1 MRRRKDDDAVSAAI
15 ATVLLFAGVL
25 SIISGMMVT
34 ITPVINEKHGSI
46 ERQAMAGQMTDL
58 ALETVKLSES
68 GLPGDSA
75 SMPLRPH
82 TGELGW
88 DYSHGGTWY
97 SVAYTEEGSLRLDD
111 LLDVDDDVRIRYPS
125 GEVSAVCYSDLRASG
140 KALWNYRLPATHGTV
155 QITPQTSLQ
164 LPLDMTEVSF
174 SSSGGSAQIGLAH
187 GESGSFTVTDDSWI
201 RSDGPLRVMFQRG
214 VGGATLVEPDLANP
228 QDDTGRSWTVPLPAG
243 VVSAHFVSDS
253 LSSVEWSLG
262 AVSGSGQTT
271 GLPAEWSNSWN
282 ANAGDVLSIESGQPG
297 RLLLVWGNS
306 NIGATMWPDV
316 GGSFAG
322 TDFPLPGADGSVL
335 IENTQSS
342 PVSVQI
348 SGLYQSVPGDGLLRV
363 DWQDGAG
370 TITSSGP
377 IQIHWLA
384 DSSASGADRVGSLE
398 MIAALDTGHSSGTS
412 HSFQTP
418 ESSGDVLFILQPAT
432 PSTSLTL
439 FTSLTGN
446 VSPQVTLNDSTF
458 SQVVLLTPDASGL
471 SRTAVNKTDGLV
483 DGPYRLIAS
492 AGDDGWLE
500 VRQDGEERCIAVG
513 NRASGWMEML
523 LPWANLGLSGNSA
536 VSNAWRTGEHPLGV
550 GVSLF
555 GPVGNDPHSTLASAW
570 GAHLPRLNYR
580 FESSVS
586 GMEIGFR
593 GGFVGT
599 NHPEFHA
606 EVLVQPPSR
615 EGPGPRLA
623 VTIPLTIPTTTSSFG
638 AGDVELTVSLD
649 QREQLASVLAYEI
662 RRGWDG
668 PYGSAI
674 AADASTELSF
684 SIDWLTFPGDIE
696 RLDDYVGWV
705 QLTHSSSEAIY
716 HAAGEPILFN
726 LQLAQLSMHTEIIS

>member
-1 MRRRKDDDAVSAAI
+1 MHRRKDDDAVSAAI

-25 SIISGMMVT
+25 SIISGMLVT

-88 DYSHGGTWY
+88 DFAHGGTWY
-97 SVAYTEEGSLRLDD
+97 SVAYTEDGSLRLDD

-125 GEVSAVCYSDLRASG
+125 GEVSAVCFSDLRASG
-140 KALWNYRLPATHGTV
+140 NALWNYRLPATDGTV
-155 QITPQTSLQ
+155 RVTPLNSLQ
-164 LPLDMTEVSF
+164 LPLGVTEVTF
-174 SSSGGSAQIGLAH
+174 STA
-187 GESGSFTVTDDSWI
+187 SGSTEVELADGQSSAFTVSSDTWV
-201 RSDGPLRVMFQRG
+201 RSESPLRVMFERG
-214 VGGATLVEPDLANP
+214 VGGATLIEPNFANP
-228 QDDTGRSWTVPLPAG
+228 QDGTGRSWTIPLPAG
-243 VVSAHFVSDS
+243 TVSAHFVTDS
-253 LSSVEWSLG
+253 LSSVDWSLG
-262 AVSGSGQTT
+262 ALGGSGQTT
-271 GLPAEWSNSWN
+271 GTAAAWTNSWS
-282 ANAGDVLSIESGQPG
+282 ASAGDVLSIESGMPG
-297 RLLLVWGNS
+297 RLLLVWGDS
-306 NIGATMWPDV
+306 ESGATMWPDIE
-316 GGSFAG
+316 GSFAG
-322 TDFPLPGADGSVL
+322 TNFLLPGADGSVL

-342 PVSVQI
+342 PISIQI
-348 SGLYQSVPGDGLLRV
+348 AGLYQSVPGDGLLRV
-363 DWQDGAG
+363 DWQDGAA
-370 TITSSGP
+370 TITASGP
-377 IQIHWLA
+377 VQIHWLA
-384 DSSASGADRVGSLE
+384 DSNASGAVRAGSLE
-398 MIAALDTGHSSGTS
+398 LIAASDTGHSSGTA

-418 ESSGDVLFILQPAT
+418 ESSGDVELILQPAT

-439 FTSLTGN
+439 FTSIQGN
-446 VSPQVTLNDSTF
+446 VSPQVILNSSTF
-458 SQVVLLTPDASGL
+458 SQVVPLTPSASGL
-471 SRTAVNKTDGLV
+471 ARSAVNQTDGIV

-500 VRQDGEERCIAVG
+500 VRQDGEERCITVG
-513 NRASGWMEML
+513 TRASGWMEML
-523 LPWANLGLSGNSA
+523 LPWENLGGASDGFVNE
-536 VSNAWRTGEHPLGV
+536 AWRTGDHPLGI
-550 GVSLF
+550 GVDLF
-555 GPVGNDPHSTLASAW
+555 GPTGSDPHSSLASAW

-586 GMEIGFR
+586 NMEIGFR

-638 AGDVELTVSLD
+638 AGDVELTVSLH
-649 QREQLASVLAYEI
+649 QRVQLASVLAHEI

-674 AADASTELSF
+674 AADASTELAF
-684 SIDWLTFPGDIE
+684 STDWLTFPGDVE

-705 QLTHSSSEAIY
+705 QLTHASTEAIY

-726 LQLAQLSMHTEIIS
+726 LQLAQLIMHTESIS